1 MKLITSVLVFALA
14 WLILTATNQ
23 PAAGDTAVP
32 LAAYATALPP
42 APLVAGWETAVNQAA
57 PSFSGA
63 GAEMLHPTAAFID
76 VARYGRAIDY
86 CFVGSWSDPQRAA
99 VASGFAIWQPAGV
112 AFHEAATMAEC
123 ETAVSWSNELGADI
137 AGLAT
142 VGPGEI
148 MLSPFWAANGCN
160 LAMMTAHE
168 AGHNLGLND
177 QAPAAVGLMRNND
190 CYQDGPTAA
199 ELAAVAGLWGAK

>member
-1 MKLITSVLVFALA
+1 MKLVTSLLLFVAAL
-14 WLILTATNQ
+14 WFFVATERP
-23 PAAGDTAVP
+23 PAATAVP
-32 LAAYATALPP
+32 LAAYSTALPP
-42 APLVAGWETAVNQAA
+42 AAIVDAETAVNQAA
-57 PSFSGA
+57 PSPSGA
-63 GAEMLHPTAAFID
+63 ELLHPTAALID

-86 CFVGSWSDPQRAA
+86 CLVGAWSDPQRAA
-99 VASGFAIWQPAGV
+99 VASGFAIWQPSGV

-123 ETAVSWSNELGADI
+123 ETAVSWSDDLGADI
-137 AGLAT
+137 AGRAT

-160 LAMMTAHE
+160 LAMMAAHE
-168 AGHNLGLND
+168 VGHNLGLND
-177 QAPAAVGLMRNND
+177 QAPAAGGLMRNND

>member
-1 MKLITSVLVFALA
+1 MKLITSLLVFVLA
-14 WLILTATNQ
+14 WFVFAATDQ
-23 PAAGDTAVP
+23 PAGRETAVP
-32 LAAYATALPP
+32 VAAYATALPP
-42 APLVAGWETAVNQAA
+42 APLGAGWETAVNQA
-57 PSFSGA
+57 
-63 GAEMLHPTAAFID
+63 GAELLHPTAALID

-86 CFVGSWSDPQRAA
+86 CLVGSWSDPQRAA
-99 VASGFAIWQPAGV
+99 VASGFAIWQPSGV

-123 ETAVSWSNELGADI
+123 ETAVSWSNDLGADI
-137 AGLAT
+137 AGRAT

-148 MLSPFWAANGCN
+148 MLSSYWASNGCN
-160 LAMMTAHE
+160 LAMMAAHE

-177 QAPAAVGLMRNND
+177 QPPAAGGLMRNND

>member
-1 MKLITSVLVFALA
+1 MKIITGLLVFVAAL
-14 WLILTATNQ
+14 WFFTATERPQ
-23 PAAGDTAVP
+23 TATAVP

-42 APLVAGWETAVNQAA
+42 AAIVDAETAVNQAA
-57 PSFSGA
+57 TSPGGA
-63 GAEMLHPTAAFID
+63 GAELLHPTAAFID

-86 CFVGSWSDPQRAA
+86 CLVGAWSDPQRAA

-137 AGLAT
+137 AGRAT

-148 MLSPFWAANGCN
+148 MLSPYWAANGCD
-160 LAMMTAHE
+160 LAMMAAHE

-177 QAPAAVGLMRNND
+177 QAPAAGGLMRNND
-190 CYQDGPTAA
+190 CYQTGPTAA